1 MFGSVEPTPPNYQI
15 SSKYC
20 LFLADLGVVQSP
32 SPYDLQLPVPAP
44 ADMWEAHFMA
54 PGL

>member
-1 MFGSVEPTPPNYQI
+1 MFGSVEPTPSNYQI

-20 LFLADLGVVQSP
+20 LFLADVSAVQSP

-44 ADMWEAHFMA
+44 IDTWEADFMA
-54 PGL
+54 LGL